1 LALGGSFQESF
12 VMRKTPVIICG
23 LLLAIAG
30 AANARPY
37 PAMTGITAAAD
48 SANVAGDNPAA
59 MTRFDSRNTRFV
71 LLGFFT
77 DNTWEG
83 QLGATGV
90 AARSKD
96 SSTTIVPSGNM
107 VMPLRNDW
115 FFGFTILGSGYSED
129 YADGWP
135 GRYFMEEYDLVYIS
149 AYPSLAKK
157 VNDKLSLGASLALT
171 YTSYEQVKAVPNVD
185 PGFGDGR
192 LDVDADGTTVGFS
205 LSSLY
210 EFSEQTRI
218 GLVYLSELDAE
229 LEGDGNFSNL
239 GPTTESILD
248 AAGLLDAT
256 VDIDSRT
263 PQAVTAGLYHEFAD
277 GGAIVFDAVW
287 ADFSEFKL
295 SEIYVNGDQLNETS
309 VNYDDIYAFSL
320 GYSRPVSDRL
330 AIGFGAL
337 FVDDMVSED
346 ERTMA
351 LRLDSM
357 WAAGVGVEWQWTPT
371 RAVSATLNYIQLDD
385 APVTS
390 PSIPG
395 IGAVTGQYTDRGTIY
410 LEVGVSFGAGPASR

>member
-1 LALGGSFQESF
+1 
-12 VMRKTPVIICG
+12 MRK
-23 LLLAIAG
+23 LLTVLSGLAIAS
-30 AANARPY
+30 AADARPY
-37 PAMTGITAAAD
+37 PALSGITAAAD
-48 SANVAGDNPAA
+48 NASVAGNNPAA
-59 MTRFDSRNTRFV
+59 MTRFDSRNTRVV

-83 QLGATGV
+83 QLGATGPTFK
-90 AARSKD
+90 SED
-96 SSTTIVPSGNM
+96 SSTTIIPSGNM

-115 FFGFTILGSGYSED
+115 FFGFTILGSGSSDD

-135 GRYFMEEYDLVYIS
+135 GRYLIEEYSLIYLS

-157 VNDKLSLGASLALT
+157 INDKLSLAASLALT

-192 LDVDADGTTVGFS
+192 LEVDADGGTVGFS

-218 GLVYLSELDAE
+218 GLVYRSELDAE
-229 LEGDGNFSNL
+229 LDGNAKFSDL

-256 VDIDSRT
+256 VNIDSST
-263 PQAVTAGLYHEFAD
+263 PQAVNAGLFHEFAD
-277 GGAIVFDAVW
+277 GGAVVFDAVW
-287 ADFSEFKL
+287 VDFSEFKL
-295 SEIYVNGDQLNETS
+295 SEIYVNGDQLSETS

-320 GYSRPVSDRL
+320 GYSRPVSERL
-330 AIGFGAL
+330 TIGFGAL
-337 FVDDMVSED
+337 YVGDMVDDD
-346 ERTMA
+346 ERTLT

-371 RAVSATLNYIQLDD
+371 RAVSATLNYLQLDD
-385 APVTS
+385 APLTS
-390 PSIPG
+390 PAIPG
-395 IGAVTGQYTDRGTIY
+395 IGAVTGKYTDRGTIY
-410 LEVGVSFGAGPASR
+410 LEVGVSFGTGPASR